1 MKACPDR
8 QEILC
13 LDVHGELS
21 PEMHLGLQKH
31 LESCAGCREERSRLL
46 KMLQRVREAIPTP
59 GLPSEAANRFCW
71 AVKNDM
77 NGLEGK
83 RGGRSWLSPKR
94 LLPALSGVALL
105 VMAVGWFTMKGLHG
119 PPMVSKSSN
128 LLHEDNVMAKDLDL
142 IKNLKLLEEMD
153 ALQKLVQVVDRK
165 EVI

>member
-1 MKACPDR
+1 
-8 QEILC
+8 
-13 LDVHGELS
+13 
-21 PEMHLGLQKH
+21 
-31 LESCAGCREERSRLL
+31 
-46 KMLQRVREAIPTP
+46 
-59 GLPSEAANRFCW
+59 
-71 AVKNDM
+71 M

-128 LLHEDNVMAKDLDL
+128 LLQEDNVMAKDLDL